1 MSSYNPNE
9 YDPSIIDSDDIYTH
23 PERVGSLGSSSIEP
37 EPDIDSYLK
46 AGHNHIPHNTNP
58 EPANDKAQQTATT
71 DKKKKVKADSNEPGF
86 FKSIVNFCTDR
97 RTHGAIGLGL
107 ILFSAYVLVASLSF
121 FVSGRNDQSAIASQ
135 TIEELAKNG
144 GTENLGGPAGAV
156 LSQVILT
163 NSLGLGAGV
172 VIIYLT
178 LIGLALLRVRKTS
191 FWSLTFRCLLI
202 AITISLVAG
211 LATYPIENS
220 FLWGGQHGRWINTLL
235 IQRAGWTGAVLV
247 SVFLIGCIVF
257 IYLNDLMR
265 IYLAYRRRLAAHRAK
280 VEAERRA
287 REEADKKVRENSTND
302 VLNPQE
308 DLVVV
313 NTPAETVVGFDGNE
327 DEHTDALNHYENE
340 NMPEILAPEGVD
352 IPEQSS
358 AFITTDDSDPFEHS
372 GDPDAVTN
380 NTDKIVDT
388 DDKTTDPD
396 TTDQNDEPDIVDMPV
411 TTDIPE
417 VGETVLMPDETET
430 TPSQTASNLPEVAF
444 EDKTGEIVEADSIL
458 RKPFDPTSELPN
470 FKLPPIEI
478 LREYEEK
485 DNVVDDEEQ
494 ERNKEE
500 IIHALET
507 YGIKISKVEATVGAT
522 ITLFEIIPV
531 EGTRIQTIKR
541 LGDDL
546 MLSLAAKGIRI
557 IAPIPGKGTIGIEV
571 PNKDPQVVP
580 IRSILS
586 SKDFQ
591 ESKYELPIAMGTN
604 ISNKVYIADLAKMP
618 HLLVAGATGQG
629 KSVGLNTII
638 ASLLYKKHPATLKFV
653 LVDPKMVEF
662 SLYSSIERHY
672 LAMLPGEEEP
682 VITESD
688 KVINTLNSLC
698 VEMDNRY
705 RLLKDAS
712 CRNIIEYNNKFINRE
727 ISEEDG
733 HRFLPYIVIIVDEY
747 GDLLMTAGK
756 DIETPIARIGQKARA
771 VGMHMILATQRPSTK
786 IVNGVIKANFP
797 GRIAFK
803 VASSIDSQTILDRP
817 GANQLIGRGDML
829 IWQNGTIERV
839 QCAFIDT
846 PEVEAVCRF
855 ISRQPSFMHAYE
867 LPEYVPEGA
876 AGGRGG
882 NAGALSDR
890 DPLFDE
896 IARFITMS
904 GTASTTSLQRRYSIG
919 FARAGKIMDQME
931 AAGIVGPAMGGK
943 PRNVLMNSMEVE
955 QLLQQ

>member
-1 MSSYNPNE
+1 MSSYNPSE
-9 YDPSIIDSDDIYTH
+9 YDPSVIDSDDIYTH
-23 PERVGSLGSSSIEP
+23 PDRVGGHASSAIEP
-37 EPDIDSYLK
+37 VQDIDSYLK
-46 AGHNHIPHNTNP
+46 AGHNHRPHAE
-58 EPANDKAQQTATT
+58 EPRQQPDST
-71 DKKKKVKADSNEPGF
+71 DESAKPDNKKKAKPADKSDEPGF
-86 FKSIVNFCTDR
+86 FRSIINFFTDR
-97 RTHGAIGLGL
+97 RTHGAIGIGL
-107 ILFSAYVLVASLSF
+107 ILFSTYVLVASLSF
-121 FVSGRNDQSAIASQ
+121 FVSGRNDQSAIASH
-135 TIEELAKNG
+135 TIEQLAASG
-144 GTENLGGPAGAV
+144 DTENLAGPTGAV

-178 LIGLALLRVRKTS
+178 LIGLALLRVRKIS
-191 FWSLTFRCLLI
+191 FWSLTFKCLLI

-211 LATYPIENS
+211 LATYTIENS

-247 SVFLIGCIVF
+247 SVFLVGCIVF
-257 IYLNDLMR
+257 IYLNELMAV
-265 IYLAYRRRLAAHRAK
+265 YMAYRRRMAAHRAK

-287 REEADKKVRENSTND
+287 REEADKKVRENSTDD
-302 VLNPQE
+302 VLNHQE
-308 DLVVV
+308 GSEELIVTAPTD
-313 NTPAETVVGFDGNE
+313 TVVGFEGNE
-327 DEHTDALNHYENE
+327 EEHTDARDPYEDE
-340 NMPEILAPEGVD
+340 NMPEILDPEGVD
-352 IPEQSS
+352 IQGNNS
-358 AFITTDDSDPFEHS
+358 AFIAHDEDDTYSVPASNPTDDYEPHQPE
-372 GDPDAVTN
+372 PAVDSIAENDDTHEITD
-380 NTDKIVDT
+380 NTPT
-388 DDKTTDPD
+388 D
-396 TTDQNDEPDIVDMPV
+396 TTPV
-411 TTDIPE
+411 E
-417 VGETVLMPDETET
+417 VAPAPAET
-430 TPSQTASNLPEVAF
+430 TGDVTF
-444 EDKTGEIVEADSIL
+444 EDKTGEIVEADTIL

-470 FKLPPIEI
+470 YKLPPIDI
-478 LREYEEK
+478 LREYEER
-485 DNVVDDEEQ
+485 DNVVDSDEQ
-494 ERNKEE
+494 ERNKQE

-571 PNKDPQVVP
+571 PNKDPQIVP

-662 SLYSSIERHY
+662 SLYSCIERHY

-705 RLLKDAS
+705 RLLKDAG

-727 ISEEDG
+727 ISEDEG

-756 DIETPIARIGQKARA
+756 DIEQPIARIGQKARA

-867 LPEYVPEGA
+867 LPEPEVE
-876 AGGRGG
+876 GGNTG
-882 NAGALSDR
+882 NAGALTDR
-890 DPLFDE
+890 DPLFKE
-896 IARFITMS
+896 VAQMVVMS

-919 FARAGKIMDQME
+919 FARAGKIMDQLE
-931 AAGIVGPAMGGK
+931 AVGIVGPAMGGK
-943 PRNVLMNSMEVE
+943 PRNVLMSPAELDRFLE
-955 QLLQQ
+955 QIG